1 MRRALPLLG
10 LTLLLAGCADEPSAE
25 EQQRIDD
32 AKVAAVEA
40 ANSMPPPLEEL
51 RPEIITDE
59 DIARVGIEGAHC
71 TYMPGVNSSPR
82 LIVRPLDGYLKL
94 DGDMVR
100 LAADSGSLELAGGT
114 RTIYNGRAMV
124 VRLTM
129 SETEGSVTIE
139 DAYGREVYAVTGT
152 VSCVEGGQAPDNPE
166 QTDL

>member
-1 MRRALPLLG
+1 MRRTLPLLG
-10 LTLLLAGCADEPSAE
+10 LILMLPACADEPSAE

-32 AKVAAVEA
+32 AKVAAVES

-51 RPEIITDE
+51 RPEVITDE
-59 DIARVGIEGAHC
+59 DIARARIEGAHC

-94 DGDMVR
+94 DGDLVR

-114 RTIYNGRAMV
+114 RTVYNGRAMV

-129 SETEGSVTIE
+129 AGDEGSVTIE
-139 DAYGREVYAVTGT
+139 DAYGREVYAVSGT
-152 VSCVEGGQAPDNPE
+152 VSCVDGDTAPANPE
-166 QTDL
+166 QADL

>member
-1 MRRALPLLG
+1 MRLALPLLG
-10 LTLLLAGCADEPSAE
+10 LTLLLAACADEPSAE

-40 ANSMPPPLEEL
+40 ANAMPPPVEDL
-51 RPEIITDE
+51 RPEIITDA

-114 RTIYNGRAMV
+114 RTTYNGRAMV
-124 VRLTM
+124 VKLAM
-129 SETEGSVTIE
+129 EGDQGSITIE
-139 DAYGREVYAVTGT
+139 DAYGREVYAVNGSVT
-152 VSCVEGGQAPDNPE
+152 CVDGAEAPDNPE
-166 QTDL
+166 QADL